1 MKIEI
6 LYPEIANLY
15 GDSAN
20 PLYLKKTLKDAT
32 FIETKLNQKPKFLNN
47 KIDLVYIGSC
57 SEKDQKI
64 VIEKLKKY
72 KDEIKSK
79 IENNQLIIATGSSC
93 EIFGKYTLDQ
103 NEKIETLN
111 IFDYYSIRDI
121 NHRHNSLFLGEY
133 KNMKIVGN
141 KSQFSFLYD
150 VKHPFIKLL
159 RGVGNNKE
167 DQYEGIHY
175 KNFFATYLLGPLLIL
190 NPYFTKYIL
199 KIIKYNKKLA
209 FENISIEAYNYRLK
223 ELEDNKTSV
232 VSKH

>member
-1 MKIEI
+1 MQIEI
-6 LYPEIANLY
+6 LYPEISNLY

-20 PLYLKKTLKDAT
+20 AMYLKKTLKDAT
-32 FIETKLNQKPKFLNN
+32 FIETKLNQKPKFLDN

-57 SEKDQKI
+57 SEKDQEI
-64 VIEKLKKY
+64 AISKLLKY
-72 KDEIKSK
+72 KDQIKSK
-79 IENNQLIIATGSSC
+79 IDSNQLIIATGNSC
-93 EIFGKYTLDQ
+93 EIFGKYII
-103 NEKIETLN
+103 EKGKKVEALN
-111 IFDYYSIRDI
+111 IFDYYSIRDTD
-121 NHRHNSLFLGEY
+121 HRHNSLFLGEY

-141 KSQFSFLYD
+141 KSQFSFIYD
-150 VKHPFIKLL
+150 VKHTFIKLL
-159 RGVGNNKE
+159 RGIGNNKE

-175 KNFFATYLLGPLLIL
+175 KNFFATYLLGPFLIL

-223 ELEDNKTSV
+223 ELEDEKTSV